1 MQAIISFGSGSPVPL
16 IISATTTR
24 AALVAC
30 AKASFA
36 PLKDADDVEFTF
48 VDPEDDGVVVKIS
61 KDEHWKAA
69 FDMFQ
74 QSSLKRMRLSATA
87 AILAHSASV
96 QPPLPFPASAP
107 AASSS
112 AKRPRSDSAEA
123 AADAREKKKAK
134 SDEDEKGGE
143 DEKGDDDVLDA
154 KHDDSKGKKDKAAV
168 VKSSKSSGTEPKK
181 AKGKSQVV
189 CAVFCLSLTLSQ
201 WTPSHHVK
209 GLISLPWE
217 AATTSKLEV
226 FVSKSTDPATLPTA
240 MVSAS
245 VSRVFN
251 VAVQADANAFYAS
264 QLPARSTV
272 RYTLDL
278 GRALLSRI
286 FVNGGQYLRHPMRI
300 QCPLCGPKPVFRALK
315 CAAVCCSPLT
325 PCLVSPLA
333 SKSWLST
340 SNHTTKANQVKTS
353 SKRCAMI

>member
-1 MQAIISFGSGSPVPL
+1 M
-16 IISATTTR
+16 
-24 AALVAC
+24 
-30 AKASFA
+30 
-36 PLKDADDVEFTF
+36 
-48 VDPEDDGVVVKIS
+48 VVKIS

-189 CAVFCLSLTLSQ
+189 CCVLFVVDSFAVDSIASCERPHF
-201 WTPSHHVK
+201 
-209 GLISLPWE
+209 
-217 AATTSKLEV
+217 AALGS
-226 FVSKSTDPATLPTA
+226 SD
-240 MVSAS
+240 
-245 VSRVFN
+245 N
-251 VAVQADANAFYAS
+251 VE
-264 QLPARSTV
+264 ARSV
-272 RYTLDL
+272 CVEINGPRYF
-278 GRALLSRI
+278 GNC
-286 FVNGGQYLRHPMRI
+286 NGECVGVAR
-300 QCPLCGPKPVFRALK
+300 V
-315 CAAVCCSPLT
+315 
-325 PCLVSPLA
+325 
-333 SKSWLST
+333 
-340 SNHTTKANQVKTS
+340 
-353 SKRCAMI
+353 